1 MLHIEAHT
9 VEADV
14 DQDGIKEIVATIGT
28 AAETSIYKMDKE
40 YLVSANLNKVM
51 NAAIV
56 MYDQESNTF
65 KAEVTK
71 DEMSQWKI
79 EDDQLVPIP

>member
-1 MLHIEAHT
+1 M
-9 VEADV
+9 EADV

>member
-40 YLVSANLNKVM
+40 YLVSANLNEVM

-65 KAEVTK
+65 KAEVTNG
-71 DEMSQWKI
+71 EMSQWKI